1 MVYIQVSQASLGQ
14 LRAYV
19 LTGALGIWDLFMD
32 FSLLQPQSRHTALR
46 DILALKHRWVYY
58 VIMIVDP
65 ILRFSWIF
73 YAIFTHDLQHS
84 TIVSFLVS
92 FTEVFRR
99 GIWSLLR
106 VENEHCA
113 NVAQYK
119 ASRDVP
125 LPYHIEP
132 LMERASAESSP
143 RLAPQDEQQ
152 PQSQQQQQQQP
163 PQMQPAERPGLYDS
177 ASSTAVAGP
186 PSGSLRRRTD
196 VPSPFIARSFSKIL
210 AEAHKQD
217 FEKKRKPGDEAGQ
230 VGGTVGQ
237 ADDFDDDDDDDD
249 DDGGSLAELQEN
261 SRDAV

>member
-1 MVYIQVSQASLGQ
+1 
-14 LRAYV
+14 
-19 LTGALGIWDLFMD
+19 MD
-32 FSLLQPQSRHTALR
+32 FSLLQTQSRHTALR

-58 VIMIVDP
+58 VIMVIDP

-119 ASRDVP
+119 ASREVP
-125 LPYHIEP
+125 LPYRIEP
-132 LMERASAESSP
+132 LLEHDSTESSP
-143 RLAPQDEQQ
+143 MLAPQGER
-152 PQSQQQQQQQP
+152 PSERPQQP
-163 PQMQPAERPGLYDS
+163 PRPPTAAERPGTYDS
-177 ASSTAVAGP
+177 GSSTAVAAGGP
-186 PSGSLRRRTD
+186 PSGSLRRRAD
-196 VPSPFIARSFSKIL
+196 QESPRIARGFSRIM

-217 FEKKRKPGDEAGQ
+217 FEKKRKPADGSGEGAGAAGQ
-230 VGGTVGQ
+230 S
-237 ADDFDDDDDDDD
+237 DEFDDDDDDDHD
-249 DDGGSLAELQEN
+249 D
-261 SRDAV
+261 RD

>member
-1 MVYIQVSQASLGQ
+1 
-14 LRAYV
+14 
-19 LTGALGIWDLFMD
+19 MD

-46 DILALKHRWVYY
+46 DILALKHHWVYY
-58 VIMIVDP
+58 VIMAVDP
-65 ILRFSWIF
+65 ILRFAWIF

-92 FTEVFRR
+92 FAEVFRR

-125 LPYHIEP
+125 LPYQIEP
-132 LMERASAESSP
+132 LMERASTESSP
-143 RLAPQDEQQ
+143 MIQ
-152 PQSQQQQQQQP
+152 PQGLPPP
-163 PQMQPAERPGLYDS
+163 PQPQPAEHPSFYDS

-186 PSGSLRRRTD
+186 PSGSLLRRRTD
-196 VPSPFIARSFSKIL
+196 FPSPGITRSFSKVI

-217 FEKKRKPGDEAGQ
+217 FEKKRKPINEVSDVTA
-230 VGGTVGQ
+230 VGGQ
-237 ADDFDDDDDDDD
+237 SDDFDDDDDDDD
-249 DDGGSLAELQEN
+249 DDDAATLPELQH
-261 SRDAV
+261 RDGGDAA

>member
-1 MVYIQVSQASLGQ
+1 
-14 LRAYV
+14 
-19 LTGALGIWDLFMD
+19 MD

-46 DILALKHRWVYY
+46 DILALKHRWIYY
-58 VIMIVDP
+58 VIMIIDP

-84 TIVSFLVS
+84 TVVSFMVS
-92 FTEVFRR
+92 FMEVFRR

-132 LMERASAESSP
+132 LMERASTESSP
-143 RLAPQDEQQ
+143 MLPSEEER
-152 PQSQQQQQQQP
+152 QSERPQP
-163 PQMQPAERPGLYDS
+163 PRPQPAEHPSFYDS
-177 ASSTAVAGP
+177 GSSTAVAGP

-196 VPSPFIARSFSKIL
+196 PVSPRITRTFSKIM

-217 FEKKRKPGDEAGQ
+217 FEKKRKPVNGAGDAAGAAGQ
-230 VGGTVGQ
+230 S
-237 ADDFDDDDDDDD
+237 DEFDDDDDDDD
-249 DDGGSLAELQEN
+249 EDDAGSLSELRAQN
-261 SRDAV
+261 NGDAA